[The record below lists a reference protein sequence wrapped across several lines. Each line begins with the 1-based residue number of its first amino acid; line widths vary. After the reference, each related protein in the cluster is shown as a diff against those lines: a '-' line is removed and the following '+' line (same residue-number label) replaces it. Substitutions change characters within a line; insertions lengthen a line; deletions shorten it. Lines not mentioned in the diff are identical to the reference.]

1 MTSLTTFFLHKKGK
15 LGGAS
20 IFKCLTR
27 RGVLFILAVKQKGEE
42 EEGNRQWF
50 NDQFLMEKGGDY
62 ECLMDCQYEYVLIDP
77 FDHHGFLSYHPGERI
92 DPLAEKR
99 VRSLQ

>member
-1 MTSLTTFFLHKKGK
+1 MVNEQF
-15 LGGAS
+15 S
-20 IFKCLTR
+20 I
-27 RGVLFILAVKQKGEE
+27 
-42 EEGNRQWF
+42 
-50 NDQFLMEKGGDY
+50 EKGGDY

-99 VRSLQ
+99 MRSLQ

>member
-1 MTSLTTFFLHKKGK
+1 MLDKEGSPLHTGGK
-15 LGGAS
+15 AERGRRRQPAMVNEQFS
-20 IFKCLTR
+20 I
-27 RGVLFILAVKQKGEE
+27 
-42 EEGNRQWF
+42 
-50 NDQFLMEKGGDY
+50 EKGGDY

-99 VRSLQ
+99 MRSLQ